1 MTGNPILRD
10 QVLQEKLDKEGFV
23 QMPFADPN
31 TLRDLLGLFD
41 QLQADRTDIPL
52 DTLYTCLKNS
62 DRDYAKLM
70 NDRLRDILKHR
81 MDHTF
86 QQYKNSSF
94 TFQIKGLGKNS
105 ELYVHQDFSFTD
117 ERKFRS
123 YTFWL
128 TLMDSYPENGGLH
141 MLKYSHKH
149 LQNTRGGGIDPVF
162 KDVQELAKPVLEPL
176 IMKAG
181 DLVVFDCAMAHYS
194 PPNYTSNIRVSVMTN
209 LIHEEA
215 GFLLHFG
222 KSSGSTLAID
232 VYEVPDDFFMRYNDY
247 DKEFLSPPSFGRL
260 AGKYTEPEHFFT
272 PETFKNL
279 IQKVQAEEANVI

>member
-1 MTGNPILRD
+1 MPGHAILRD
-10 QVLQEKLDKEGFV
+10 KVLQEKLDNEGFV
-23 QMPFADPN
+23 QMPFADAN
-31 TLRDLLGLFD
+31 TVKDLLGLFD
-41 QLQADRTDIPL
+41 QLQAGRSDIPL

-62 DRDYAKLM
+62 DRDYARVM
-70 NDRLRDILKHR
+70 NERLREILKPL
-81 MDHTF
+81 MDRTF

-128 TLMDSYPENGGLH
+128 TLMDSYPENGTLH

-149 LQNTRGGGIDPVF
+149 LGNTRGGGIDPVF
-162 KDVQELAKPVLEPL
+162 KDVQDLAKPMLEPL

-181 DLVVFDCAMAHYS
+181 NLVVFDCALAHYS
-194 PPNYTSNIRVSVMTN
+194 PPNYTPNIRVSVMTN

-215 GFLLHFG
+215 EFLLHFG
-222 KSSGSTLAID
+222 KTSNGCIDID
-232 VYEVPDDFFMRYNDY
+232 VYEVPDNFFMRYNDY
-247 DKEFLSPPSFGRL
+247 DKEFLSPPSFGRF
-260 AGKYTEPEHFFT
+260 AGRYSEPEHFFT
-272 PETFKNL
+272 PETFRGL
-279 IQKVQAEEANVI
+279 IQKVQAE